1 MSGLGCRLKIALDA
15 TYSVGD
21 NLTGVGVYSREILWG
36 LPSKHSDERFL
47 FSYRPHRFLRSF
59 EGFLPKGARRAL
71 LLDGWTIERPDL
83 FHGLNQRLPRVQYPR
98 TVSTFHD
105 LFVLTGDYSTPEFR
119 ARFAAQARD
128 AASRSDLIIAV
139 SRFTAMQVEELLR
152 VPKERL
158 RVIPH
163 GVRFVRG
170 NDVPAK
176 REKIILHAGAIQKR
190 KNISRL
196 VTAFEAMEP
205 GWKLVLAGSHGYG
218 SAEILDQIDRSPRR
232 LSIHTPGYVTDEQLR
247 SLYSRASMFVFPS
260 LDEGFGIPVLEAM
273 ANGVAVITSNRSS
286 LPEVAGDAAILVDP
300 ENGEELLFAMK
311 TLASQDGLRREL
323 VTRGEARA
331 STYTWQRAVEATWNV
346 YKELVG

>member
-1 MSGLGCRLKIALDA
+1 LKIALDA
-15 TYSVGD
+15 TYSVGS
-21 NLTGVGVYSREILWG
+21 NLSGVGVYSREILWG
-36 LPSKHSDERFL
+36 LPASHPEARFV
-47 FSYRPHRFLRSF
+47 FAYRPHRVLRSF
-59 EGFLPKGARRAL
+59 EAFLPKGASRTL
-71 LLDGWTIERPDL
+71 LFEGLNLARPDL
-83 FHGLNQRLPRVQYPR
+83 FHGMNQRLPKARYPR

-139 SRFTAMQVEELLR
+139 SEFTAGQVEDLLG
-152 VPKERL
+152 VSSERL

-163 GVRFVRG
+163 GVRFVP
-170 NDVPAK
+170 DKEPAAK

-196 VTAFEAMEP
+196 ITAFEGMDP
-205 GWKLVLAGSHGYG
+205 GWKLVLAGSEGYG
-218 SAEILDQIDRSPRR
+218 ASEIFDRIDKSPRR
-232 LSIHTPGYVTDEQLR
+232 QSIHTPGYVTDDQLR
-247 SLYSRASMFVFPS
+247 ALYARASMFVFPS

-311 TLASQDGLRREL
+311 TLATQDGLRREL
-323 VTRGEARA
+323 VSRGLIRA
-331 STYTWQRAVEATWNV
+331 AEYTWQRAVESTWNV
-346 YKELVG
+346 YKELLG

>member
-1 MSGLGCRLKIALDA
+1 MKIALDA
-15 TYSVGD
+15 TYSVGN

-36 LPSKHSDERFL
+36 LPANHPEARFL
-47 FSYRPHRFLRSF
+47 HSYRPHRFLRSF
-59 EGFLPKGARRAL
+59 EAFLPKGARRTL
-71 LLDGWTIERPDL
+71 LFDKWTIERPEL
-83 FHGLNQRLPRVQYPR
+83 FHGLNQRLPTVRFSH

-128 AASRSDLIIAV
+128 AANRSDLIIAV
-139 SRFTAMQVEELLR
+139 SAFTAAQVEDLLR
-152 VPKERL
+152 IPKERL
-158 RVIPH
+158 RVVPH
-163 GVRFVRG
+163 GVRFVP
-170 NDVPAK
+170 VKSPSAK
-176 REKIILHAGAIQKR
+176 REKIILHTGTIQKR

-205 GWKLVLAGSHGYG
+205 GWKLVLVGSEGFG
-218 SAEILDQIDRSPRR
+218 ASEIFDRIDKSPRR
-232 LSIHTPGYVTDEQLR
+232 QSIHTPGYLPDAQLQ
-247 SLYSRASMFVFPS
+247 SLYERASMFVFPS

-300 ENGEELLFAMK
+300 DNDEELLFAMK

-323 VTRGEARA
+323 VSRGLARA
-331 STYTWQRAVEATWNV
+331 SEFTWSRAVESTWNV
-346 YKELVG
+346 YKELLG